1 MNKLD
6 QLRAMTEVVADT
18 GDVDAIQKLQPQ
30 DATTNPSLLLKAA
43 QLPRFSGAVADL
55 QAGPRFRI

>member
-18 GDVDAIQKLQPQ
+18 GDVDAIL
-30 DATTNPSLLLKAA
+30 SL
-43 QLPRFSGAVADL
+43 
-55 QAGPRFRI
+55 IHI